1 MAEDPK
7 HSKSTKTFD
16 RGQLA
21 KLTAATRPQDAE
33 ISFDDIV
40 EAVDAAPGKVAQ
52 GSAPT
57 QRPAIGRVDTI
68 SDPMT
73 MALLA
78 EVARNSQTT
87 EFDPEQIAEAL
98 KAPQPSPADVH
109 PHLKR
114 RNER

>member
-7 HSKSTKTFD
+7 HSKSTRTFD
-16 RGQLA
+16 RGQLD
-21 KLTAATRPQDAE
+21 KLTAATRPADAE
-33 ISFDDIV
+33 VSFEDIV
-40 EAVDAAPGKVAQ
+40 EAVDDAPDTVAQ

-57 QRPAIGRVDTI
+57 PRPATGRVDTI

-87 EFDPEQIAEAL
+87 EFDPDQIAEAL
-98 KAPQPSPADVH
+98 KPREPAPAERPH
-109 PHLKR
+109 PHVKR
-114 RNER
+114 R